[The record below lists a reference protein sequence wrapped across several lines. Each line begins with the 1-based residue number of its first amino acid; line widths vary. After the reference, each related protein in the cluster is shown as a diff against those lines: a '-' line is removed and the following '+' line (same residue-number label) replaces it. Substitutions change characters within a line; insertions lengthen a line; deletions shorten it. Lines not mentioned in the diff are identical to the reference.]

1 MSLFLGKVHF
11 WLFNK
16 IVWFEGLE
24 KEVEKVIEE
33 KKLPLNSWREDIYN
47 KYGKPTE
54 DKPLE
59 DMIDTSNIHGWLQG
73 KIASAEGRQA
83 AFITKGVNE
92 LGEGFLDSIKET
104 YKEQGNKAAK
114 KYLESGDSVEDT
126 AEIFTALNN
135 YILDGMPCDRANEI
149 LENSEV
155 KLSWETTLDVHED
168 YWNAEGGNVLWFYD
182 ARDFWIEAF
191 VSGLNE
197 AFGFR
202 KTADNVREIYRR

>member
-33 KKLPLNSWREDIYN
+33 KNLPLNSWREEIYN
-47 KYGKPTE
+47 KYEEPTE

-73 KIASAEGRQA
+73 KISSAEGRQA

-104 YKEQGNKAAK
+104 YKTQGNKAAK
-114 KYLESGDSVEDT
+114 EYLESGASVEDP

-168 YWNAEGGNVLWFYD
+168 YWKAEGGNVQWFYD